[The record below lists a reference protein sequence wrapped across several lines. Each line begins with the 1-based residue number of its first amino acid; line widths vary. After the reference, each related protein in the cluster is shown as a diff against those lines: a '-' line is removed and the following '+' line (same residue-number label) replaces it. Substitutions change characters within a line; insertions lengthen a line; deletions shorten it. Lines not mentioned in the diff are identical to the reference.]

1 MSKHSISDFLE
12 ACDVSTCNVVV
23 LYTVFFSSV
32 VDVVEDV
39 DHDVFEFSVNFL
51 ECPAVTHAVLAHF
64 KSGCCNSAGIGSL
77 ARYEVDMFLK
87 IFCCIKSSRHVG
99 TFSNNLATVS
109 NKLFSIFKEELV
121 LSCTRKSDINRNLPY
136 AAAFVVFRL
145 WSVFLVFCQTCALY
159 FFDLFQR
166 SNIDAF
172 RAKAK
177 AIVAYRE
184 ANGNFS
190 SIEDLRKVPGIKEGV
205 FGQVQS
211 LICVN

>member
-23 LYTVFFSSV
+23 FYAVFFSSV

-39 DHDVFEFSVNFL
+39 DHDVFEFSINFF

-64 KSGCCNSAGIGSL
+64 KSGCSNTAGIGSL

-99 TFSNNLATVS
+99 TFSNNLAAVCY
-109 NKLFSIFKEELV
+109 KLFSIFKEELV
-121 LSCTRKSDINRNLPY
+121 LSCTRKSDVNRNLPY

-145 WSVFLVFCQTCALY
+145 WSVFLVFCQTCTLY
-159 FFDLFQR
+159 FFDLFQ
-166 SNIDAF
+166 SSDIDAF
-172 RAKAK
+172 RIIYPACGVRAC
-177 AIVAYRE
+177 
-184 ANGNFS
+184 NNFS
-190 SIEDLRKVPGIKEGV
+190 TQLL
-205 FGQVQS
+205 S
-211 LICVN
+211 LLNSVNSNITGT